1 MNLSIDTIIMNII
14 ECLDTLFII
23 KSELIMTE
31 EILKKIKQ
39 LPPLPESAMQIEAV
53 YQDPDSTFN
62 DMVKILEK
70 DPLLTADILKA
81 ANSPL
86 YGFSREINA
95 ISQAVGLFGMGTVRG
110 FALAS
115 IVKKSFN
122 LDLAP
127 YGITNEMFSTLS
139 KKQHALIT
147 SWCIRKENKLLG
159 VLSPAAFL
167 VEIGKVLIAQQII
180 SDNKEEAF
188 HTALLEFN
196 DVEAAEREVLGVDT
210 PEVSA
215 TIFAQWKFESGL
227 VDVIRNCQNPDKAEE
242 EDKRAAQILNVVRV
256 AVPINGVLTEES
268 INKAKALI
276 EKYELDM
283 PSFEKA
289 LEAF

>member
-1 MNLSIDTIIMNII
+1 
-14 ECLDTLFII
+14 
-23 KSELIMTE
+23 MTE

-53 YQDPDSTFN
+53 YQDPDSSFN

-115 IVKKSFN
+115 IVKKSFS
-122 LDLAP
+122 LDLSP
-127 YGITNEMFSTLS
+127 YGINNDMFSALS
-139 KKQHALIT
+139 KKQHALVT
-147 SWCIRKENKLLG
+147 SWCIRRENKLLG

-167 VEIGKVLIAQQII
+167 VEIGKVLIAQQVIA
-180 SDNKEEAF
+180 DGKQEEF
-188 HTALLEFN
+188 RDALAELGN
-196 DVEAAEREVLGVDT
+196 VEAAERQVVGADT

-215 TIFAQWKFESGL
+215 TIFSQWKFEEGL
-227 VDVIRNCQNPDKAEE
+227 VDVLGHCMEPEKSENPDGVKP
-242 EDKRAAQILNVVRV
+242 AAILNAVRL
-256 AVPINGVLTEES
+256 AVPINGVVTDAS
-268 INKAKALI
+268 IEAAKEIIAKYDLNLETFETAI
-276 EKYELDM
+276 ENIR
-283 PSFEKA
+283 
-289 LEAF
+289 

>member
-1 MNLSIDTIIMNII
+1 
-14 ECLDTLFII
+14 
-23 KSELIMTE
+23 MTE

-53 YQDPDSTFN
+53 YQNPDSSFN

-115 IVKKSFN
+115 IVKKSFS
-122 LDLAP
+122 LDLSP
-127 YGITNEMFSTLS
+127 YGISNDMFSALS
-139 KKQHALIT
+139 KKQHGLMT
-147 SWCIRKENKLLG
+147 SWCLRKENKLLG

-167 VEIGKVLIAQQII
+167 VEIGKVLIAQQVMAD
-180 SDNKEEAF
+180 SKEEAF
-188 HTALLEFN
+188 RDALANLQ
-196 DVEAAEREVLGVDT
+196 DVEAAEREVVGVDT

-215 TIFAQWKFESGL
+215 TIFAQWKFEEGL
-227 VDVIRNCQNPDKAEE
+227 VDVIRNCQNPEKALE
-242 EDKRAAQILNVVRV
+242 EDQRPAQILHVVRA
-256 AVPINGVLTEES
+256 AVPMNGIVTDES
-268 INKAKALI
+268 VACAKELI
-276 EKYELDM
+276 EKYDLDM
-283 PSFEKA
+283 ESFDTAIENA
-289 LEAF
+289 R

>member
-1 MNLSIDTIIMNII
+1 
-14 ECLDTLFII
+14 
-23 KSELIMTE
+23 MTE

-53 YQDPDSTFN
+53 YQNPDSSFN

-115 IVKKSFN
+115 IVKKSFT
-122 LDLAP
+122 LDLSP
-127 YGITNEMFSTLS
+127 YGINNDMFSALS
-139 KKQHALIT
+139 KKQHALMT
-147 SWCIRKENKLLG
+147 SWCIRKENRLLG
-159 VLSPAAFL
+159 ILSPAAFL

-180 SDNKEEAF
+180 ADNKEAEFSEA
-188 HTALLEFN
+188 LKELGN
-196 DVEAAEREVLGVDT
+196 VEAAERKIVGVDT

-215 TIFAQWKFESGL
+215 TIFSQWKFEAGL
-227 VDVIRNCQNPDKAEE
+227 IDVIRNCQNPDNADSDD
-242 EDKRAAQILNVVRV
+242 DKRAAAILDVVRV
-256 AVPINGVLTEES
+256 AVPINGTITEKSIADAKELITKYNLNMES
-268 INKAKALI
+268 F
-276 EKYELDM
+276 DT
-283 PSFEKA
+283 A
-289 LEAF
+289 LENMK

>member
-1 MNLSIDTIIMNII
+1 
-14 ECLDTLFII
+14 
-23 KSELIMTE
+23 MTE
-31 EILKKIKQ
+31 DILKKIKQ

-53 YQDPDSTFN
+53 YQDPDSSFN

-115 IVKKSFN
+115 IVKKSFA
-122 LDLAP
+122 LDLSP
-127 YGITNEMFSTLS
+127 YGINNDMFSALS
-139 KKQHALIT
+139 KKQHGLMTA
-147 SWCIRKENKLLG
+147 WCIRKENRLLG

-180 SDNKEEAF
+180 ADGSQEAF
-188 HTALLEFN
+188 RDALSELQ
-196 DVEAAEREVLGVDT
+196 DVEAAERKTVGADT

-215 TIFAQWKFESGL
+215 TVFEHWRFEASL
-227 VDVIRNCQNPDKAEE
+227 VDVIRNCQNPEKAED
-242 EDKRAAQILNVVRV
+242 EDKRAASILHVVRV
-256 AVPINGVLTEES
+256 AVPINGIMTDDS
-268 INKAKALI
+268 IAAAKELI
-276 EKYELDM
+276 GKYSLDM
-283 PSFEKA
+283 ESFEKA
-289 LEAF
+289 IENAQ

>member
-1 MNLSIDTIIMNII
+1 
-14 ECLDTLFII
+14 
-23 KSELIMTE
+23 MTE
-31 EILKKIKQ
+31 DILKKIKQ

-53 YQDPDSTFN
+53 YQDPDSSFN

-115 IVKKSFN
+115 IVKKSFS
-122 LDLAP
+122 LDLSP
-127 YGITNEMFSTLS
+127 YGINNDMFSALS
-139 KKQHALIT
+139 KKQHGLMTA
-147 SWCIRKENKLLG
+147 WCLRKENRLLG

-180 SDNKEEAF
+180 ADDKQEAF
-188 HTALLEFN
+188 RDALAELG
-196 DVEAAEREVLGVDT
+196 DVEAAEREIVGVDT

-215 TIFAQWKFESGL
+215 TIFSQWKFEEKL
-227 VDVIRNCQNPDKAEE
+227 VDVIRNCQNPEKAAEE
-242 EDKRAAQILNVVRV
+242 DVRPAQILHVVRV
-256 AVPINGVLTEES
+256 AVPISGKVTDES
-268 INKAKALI
+268 VAAAKELI
-276 EKYELDM
+276 TRYDLDM
-283 PSFEKA
+283 DSFDTAIENA
-289 LEAF
+289 R

>member
-1 MNLSIDTIIMNII
+1 
-14 ECLDTLFII
+14 
-23 KSELIMTE
+23 MTND
-31 EILKKIKQ
+31 ILKKIKQ

-53 YQDPDSTFN
+53 YQDPDSSFN

-115 IVKKSFN
+115 IVKKSFT
-122 LDLAP
+122 LDLSP
-127 YGITNEMFSTLS
+127 YGINNDMFSALS
-139 KKQHALIT
+139 KKQHGLMI

-159 VLSPAAFL
+159 ILSPAAFL

-180 SDNKEEAF
+180 SDGKQEAF
-188 HTALLEFN
+188 RDALVELG
-196 DVEAAEREVLGVDT
+196 DVEAAEQKVLGVNT

-215 TIFAQWKFESGL
+215 TIFEHWRFEKGL
-227 VDVIRNCQNPDKAEE
+227 VDVISNCQSPQKAKP
-242 EDKRAAQILNVVRV
+242 EDQRAASILHVVRV
-256 AVPINGVLTEES
+256 AVPINGTITDAS
-268 INKAKALI
+268 ITAAKELI
-276 EKYELDM
+276 TKYQLDM
-283 PSFEKA
+283 ESFDKA
-289 LEAF
+289 LENAN

>member
-1 MNLSIDTIIMNII
+1 MQ
-14 ECLDTLFII
+14 E
-23 KSELIMTE
+23 EL
-31 EILKKIKQ
+31 LKKIKQ

-53 YQDPDSTFN
+53 YQDENSTFN

-115 IVKKSFN
+115 IVKKSFS

-127 YGITNEMFSTLS
+127 YAISNDQFSALS
-139 KKQHALIT
+139 KQQHGLMTAWNL
-147 SWCIRKENKLLG
+147 RKNAKLLG

-167 VEIGKVLIAQQII
+167 VEIGKVLLAQFIASEGKVAEFQ
-180 SDNKEEAF
+180 DKMKE
-188 HTALLEFN
+188 LGN
-196 DVEAAEREVLGVDT
+196 VEAAEKEITGMTT

-215 TIFAQWKFESGL
+215 TIFNHWRFEESL
-227 VDVIRNCQNPDKAEE
+227 VDVIRHCDDPSQAEE
-242 EDKRAAQILNVVRV
+242 DNQLAAKVLHVVRV
-256 AVPINGVLTEES
+256 AIPITGVATDES
-268 INKAKALI
+268 IAQAKELI
-276 EKYELDM
+276 EKYDLDM
-283 PSFEKA
+283 ESFDTAVENVK
-289 LEAF
+289 

>member
-1 MNLSIDTIIMNII
+1 
-14 ECLDTLFII
+14 
-23 KSELIMTE
+23 MTE

-53 YQDPDSTFN
+53 YQNPDSSFN

-122 LDLAP
+122 LDLSA
-127 YGITNEMFSTLS
+127 YGISNDMFSALS
-139 KKQHALIT
+139 KKQHGLMTA
-147 SWCIRKENKLLG
+147 WCLRKENKLLG

-167 VEIGKVLIAQQII
+167 VEIGKVLIAQQIMT
-180 SDNKEEAF
+180 DGKEEAF
-188 HTALLEFN
+188 RDALANLG
-196 DVEAAEREVLGVDT
+196 DVEAAEREVVGVDT

-215 TIFAQWKFESGL
+215 TIFAQWKFEEGL
-227 VDVIRNCQNPDKAEE
+227 VDVIRNCQNPENAAEE
-242 EDKRAAQILNVVRV
+242 DQRPAKILHVVRV
-256 AVPINGVLTEES
+256 AVPINGKVTDES
-268 INKAKALI
+268 VAAAKELI
-276 EKYELDM
+276 EKYDLDM
-283 PSFEKA
+283 ESFDTAIENA
-289 LEAF
+289 R

>member
-1 MNLSIDTIIMNII
+1 
-14 ECLDTLFII
+14 
-23 KSELIMTE
+23 MTE
-31 EILKKIKQ
+31 NILKKIKQ
-39 LPPLPESAMQIEAV
+39 LPPLPESAMKIEAV
-53 YQDPDSTFN
+53 YQDPDSSFN

-115 IVKKSFN
+115 IVKKSFKLN
-122 LDLAP
+122 LAP
-127 YGITNEMFSTLS
+127 YGISDAMFSALS
-139 KKQHALIT
+139 KKQHGLVTA
-147 SWCIRKENKLLG
+147 WCIRKENKLLG

-180 SDNKEEAF
+180 SDEKEEEF
-188 HTALLEFN
+188 RDALAELQ
-196 DVEAAEREVLGVDT
+196 DVEAAERQVAGVDT

-215 TIFAQWKFESGL
+215 TIFKQWKFESGL
-227 VDVIRNCQNPDKAEE
+227 VDVIAHCTDPENAEPEDVKA
-242 EDKRAAQILNVVRV
+242 AAILHVVRV
-256 AVPINGVLTEES
+256 AVPINGVVTEDS
-268 INKAKALI
+268 VKAAKELI

-283 PSFEKA
+283 ESFDIAIENA
-289 LEAF
+289 R